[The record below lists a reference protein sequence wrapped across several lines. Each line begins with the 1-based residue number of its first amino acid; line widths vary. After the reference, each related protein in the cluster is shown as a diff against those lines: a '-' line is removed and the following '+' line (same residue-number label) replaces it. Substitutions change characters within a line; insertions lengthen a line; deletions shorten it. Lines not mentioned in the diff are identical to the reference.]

1 MPILG
6 LKNTDN
12 KDNGKEVFHYPTSKN
27 ALIIFTRNPELGK
40 CKTRL
45 AATVGDKAALEI
57 YKFLIAH
64 TVKISTG
71 VKADRFVYY
80 SEKLRENDSWS
91 DENFRKKVQQGDD
104 LGIKMENAFNEVFA
118 LGYERAIIIGSDM
131 YDMTTGD
138 IDEAFEKLASNNF
151 VLGPAEDG
159 GYYLLGM
166 KTMHA
171 EIFRNKSWGTNT
183 VQQATLTDLKNER
196 VALLAE
202 KNDVDYYEDIKDV
215 EIFKQFFSA
224 ELKKYIRTLSAS
236 TSSV

>member
-1 MPILG
+1 MPIQG

-12 KDNGKEVFHYPTSKN
+12 KDNGKEVFHFPTSKN

-45 AATVGDKAALEI
+45 AATIGDEAALEI

-71 VKADRFVYY
+71 VQADKFVFY
-80 SEKLRENDSWS
+80 SEKKRENDAW
-91 DENFRKKVQQGDD
+91 NAAIFRKKAQHGSD
-104 LGIKMENAFNEVFA
+104 LGIRMEQAFTEIFS

-131 YDMTTGD
+131 FDMDSED
-138 IDEAFEKLASNNF
+138 INEAFKKLASNNF

-166 KTMHA
+166 NTLKP
-171 EIFRNKSWGTNT
+171 ELFKNKKWGTHT
-183 VQQATLTDLKNER
+183 VQQATLTDLKDES

-202 KNDVDYYEDIKDV
+202 KNDIDFFADVKDIED
-215 EIFKQFFSA
+215 FQQFLPA
-224 ELKKYIRTLSAS
+224 HLDKIID
-236 TSSV
+236 